1 VTPQPARLRRA
12 DVPSMP
18 PGVLLRVRRGLL
30 PLYWW
35 RDVPVLTNV
44 RHELTVFERYLL
56 EMALTLGRMTS
67 ADVEEV
73 LGLPPELLDRGAWR
87 LTAAG
92 ALRRD
97 ADGYHVVAEQARS
110 MLDARTLPQLVESA
124 ADFVLL
130 PRTGDLL
137 VLAPGR
143 GGWLAEAERQR
154 RKLRPRHTAPAPPGL
169 WPRRRAEYLA
179 ERVRAGQVA
188 GPDRDIAEVLVP
200 ESGDEPLLPPVP
212 LGSRS
217 AQALAA
223 GSAGSAEAAGSA
235 GSDGSVVP
243 RGCPAYHCSAEVRQD
258 ASGIQVEV
266 KLSAAPP
273 PGQARNRDA
282 GDDPDPD
289 DPAGD
294 DDGPE
299 DQDDAGAGH
308 PRSDRD
314 DHFTLTV
321 DLTGAEALVAG
332 WRALLDT
339 LDDGPVLRAA
349 WQQVITADCDYL
361 RAERTSVSSWV
372 FYLSGEAAEEV
383 ARSGQSLVDPA
394 GLEVEDD
401 ETTLEVHVSLAP
413 GDDLA
418 HVWFARDLA
427 IASLLAEA
435 DPVARVV
442 PVFSAALAELEGRAP
457 RASQAA
463 RTLFTETAV
472 RERIWQLRRFRL
484 AYALREQK
492 DFAYE

>member
-73 LGLPPELLDRGAWR
+73 LGLPPEFLDRGAWR

-110 MLDARTLPQLVESA
+110 MLEARTLPQLVESA

-223 GSAGSAEAAGSA
+223 QGAGSAGSA
-235 GSDGSVVP
+235 VP

-266 KLSAAPP
+266 RLSAAPP
-273 PGQARNRDA
+273 PGPARNRDA
-282 GDDPDPD
+282 GDDPDPHPPDHPARD
-289 DPAGD
+289 DE
-294 DDGPE
+294 PE
-299 DQDDAGAGH
+299 DQDEAGAG
-308 PRSDRD
+308 RSDRD

-332 WRALLDT
+332 WRAQLDT
-339 LDDGPVLRAA
+339 LDDAPVLRAA

-361 RAERTSVSSWV
+361 RAERTSVSAWV

-383 ARSGQSLVDPA
+383 ARSGQSLVDPS

-435 DPVARVV
+435 DPVARIV

-457 RASQAA
+457 GASQAA

-484 AYALREQK
+484 AYALRERE
-492 DFAYE
+492 DFRYE